1 MQDNFAKHQMG
12 RNRETFLSYNKMKG
26 SVGVK
31 DMNGQTILL
40 ISDMRQVY
48 LAEILT
54 KKGMSVRRLDIRN
67 SQTVEE
73 QLLKL
78 KNFLPGRQCWCFQ
91 SR

>member
-1 MQDNFAKHQMG
+1 
-12 RNRETFLSYNKMKG
+12 
-26 SVGVK
+26 
-31 DMNGQTILL
+31 MNGQTILL

-54 KKGMSVRRLDIRN
+54 KKGMSVRCLDIRN

-78 KNFLPGRQCWCFQ
+78 KKFLVAESKKIFLIYEYIQHKRRKKLKADG
-91 SR
+91 